1 MAEFVRIW
9 DELAEVYVEYDITVE
24 GGAGSG
30 TGGTGTTIPVTP
42 LNISSNVNT
51 GVINK
56 VIDTNDITASI
67 NSVDIAQIFRPV
79 VIEKS
84 SANRFTIQ
92 ANVANQ
98 ISVLARRDNLIVN
111 TSGIGIAGA
120 QGEKGEDSI
129 IKFNANSSYSKGTI
143 VIFDGKIWISQSRLY
158 GGITPIA
165 NPAENEFW
173 SQIADQKYVD
183 FLPLTSGYEVASQEE
198 WDAIE
203 NTVELGDIIRVSNSA
218 VDTIDIGT
226 VNTDTEYTISD
237 VGRALQDSSGRQYF
251 ITQAFGVNEKEI
263 RATNREAITAS
274 DFREALTLAGVVYE
288 KGNLSGLNTPL
299 NVGAEFAN
307 DSNNV
312 FQITEIVDHTSTSL
326 RVTFYPIAGSGP
338 INVGFLSNTS
348 PNVIGNKIY
357 SGANPGVEISEAITN
372 LVVGNRLHVV
382 GEESS
387 TTQNITKI
395 EIVGGKTYFDIADYV
410 GYDTGD
416 KVIGRSISNETL
428 VAGQWYV
435 RNSNTVDKLR
445 LDAIG
450 PDVVLRADVS
460 SLQNNF
466 PTLTTNPSLVT
477 ASTRD
482 RATAFFS
489 KDGLD
494 EDGKYNQTAIP
505 FTRTHVSTLRFLL
518 LKEIGGRFDSS
529 FSDPT
534 DQEAQD
540 LVQNG
545 GLAFPETDHG
555 AQQNFVDAV
564 IENDQNLQITTTTQ
578 SVTNGLDIEIKTLSS
593 NAEVN
598 VVKSV
603 NQTDTDNDPSGLKIS
618 GAGALSL
625 DSTNTGGDGQ
635 GNKVIRLRSDGLIP
649 PSVFGQVNL
658 SATETFE
665 TTTDR
670 NASTSRLLKMG
681 DVAIIT
687 GDPAATDPFIGT
699 FVFQSMDQTEALG
712 SQNSDWIEIVTP
724 TGAVAS
730 VAGKSGVVTLA
741 IEDIG
746 TGTGS
751 LTTALSNKLDSDQVS
766 TTVPANAVFT
776 DTTYD
781 LKTSAITDGVEIK
794 LDASTGS
801 DTTQEIIGG
810 TNVTVVR
817 TDDDTITINSTDTNS
832 QLDKDDINAL
842 DIDAGTVNG
851 FTVESNVPSG
861 AVFTDNND
869 NTTYELTTSS
879 ITDGVEITLDGSDGA
894 DTKQEIMGGT
904 NVTVVRTDSDTIT
917 ISSTDTNT
925 QLNKGQ
931 VRSLFQSNDN
941 TNIFTDNDETK
952 LDNINV
958 VSETSVTDG
967 TRTLT
972 KYTDVDARDALD
984 ISDTNGILTYTD
996 SSDDV
1001 QKLDTKTDIS
1011 GKQDTISSANAES
1024 IRSTLNVSDGADVTT
1039 EFSGQTTDG
1048 NYTVPVRDSGAT
1060 DTKFLREDSDW
1071 AVPIDTQYVDAVSAD
1086 NTTDPVTPAEAGL
1099 LSINDKNKLDGI
1111 ESGATK
1117 DQDKSDIEGL
1127 NISYSSLTETP
1138 TIPTVPSGTTP
1149 TNWTDLQNT
1158 LTAGTGIGIDAANVI
1173 SVQNASGIQVTAFA
1187 FEKVDGDTLRITKFE
1202 NGDTINPADYEGAQ
1216 FVIVDALDTEL
1227 YNIAGTCSVADDM
1240 GNVITNAQE
1249 CQNTFSGTWTINS
1262 GPAIL
1267 QRIS

>member
-92 ANVANQ
+92 ANIANQ

-111 TSGIGIAGA
+111 TSGIGREGA
-120 QGEKGEDSI
+120 QGEKGENSI
-129 IKFNANSSYSKGTI
+129 ITFNANLVYPEGSI
-143 VIFDGKIWISQSRLY
+143 VVFDGKIWISQSKLY
-158 GGITPIA
+158 GGVTPLS

-251 ITQAFGVNEKEI
+251 VTGAFSGNEREI
-263 RATNREAITAS
+263 RATNREEITVA
-274 DFREALTLAGVVYE
+274 DFEEALTLAGVVFGE
-288 KGNLSGLNTPL
+288 DKLSGLNTAM

-312 FQITEIVDHTSTSL
+312 FQITNVGTHTSTSV
-326 RVTFYPIAGSGP
+326 RVIFDPIAGSGP

-348 PNVIGNKIY
+348 PNVIGNKMY

-466 PTLTTNPSLVT
+466 PTLTTNPGLVT
-477 ASTRD
+477 ANTRD
-482 RATAFFS
+482 RADNFFMN
-489 KDGLD
+489 DGLD
-494 EDGKYNQTAIP
+494 ALGEYNQTAIP
-505 FTRTHVSTLRFLL
+505 FTASHVSTLRFLL
-518 LKEIGGRFDSS
+518 LKENGGKFDSN

-534 DQEAQD
+534 DQEAQN
-540 LVQNG
+540 LLLNNNQT
-545 GLAFPETDHG
+545 FPETEQG
-555 AQQNFVDAV
+555 AQ
-564 IENDQNLQITTTTQ
+564 
-578 SVTNGLDIEIKTLSS
+578 
-593 NAEVN
+593 VN
-598 VVKSV
+598 IVKSV
-603 NQTDTDNDPSGLKIS
+603 NPQDSNSETSGLILS
-618 GAGALSL
+618 TEGALSL
-625 DSTNTGGDGQ
+625 NSTNTGGDGQ

-730 VAGKSGVVTLA
+730 VAGKSGVVTLST
-741 IEDIG
+741 EDIMG
-746 TGTGS
+746 
-751 LTTALSNKLDSDQVS
+751 LV
-766 TTVPANAVFT
+766 
-776 DTTYD
+776 
-781 LKTSAITDGVEIK
+781 I
-794 LDASTGS
+794 
-801 DTTQEIIGG
+801 
-810 TNVTVVR
+810 
-817 TDDDTITINSTDTNS
+817 
-832 QLDKDDINAL
+832 DK
-842 DIDAGTVNG
+842 
-851 FTVESNVPSG
+851 
-861 AVFTDNND
+861 
-869 NTTYELTTSS
+869 
-879 ITDGVEITLDGSDGA
+879 
-894 DTKQEIMGGT
+894 
-904 NVTVVRTDSDTIT
+904 
-917 ISSTDTNT
+917 
-925 QLNKGQ
+925 
-931 VRSLFQSNDN
+931 
-941 TNIFTDNDETK
+941 
-952 LDNINV
+952 
-958 VSETSVTDG
+958 
-967 TRTLT
+967 
-972 KYTDVDARDALD
+972 
-984 ISDTNGILTYTD
+984 
-996 SSDDV
+996 
-1001 QKLDTKTDIS
+1001 
-1011 GKQDTISSANAES
+1011 
-1024 IRSTLNVSDGADVTT
+1024 
-1039 EFSGQTTDG
+1039 
-1048 NYTVPVRDSGAT
+1048 
-1060 DTKFLREDSDW
+1060 
-1071 AVPIDTQYVDAVSAD
+1071 DAVSKD
-1086 NTTDPVTPAEAGL
+1086 DTVTPIIPTQAGL
-1099 LSINDKNKLDGI
+1099 LSISDKDKLDGI
-1111 ESGATK
+1111 ETGATADQTANDIRALTNISVTPGMDGTDGVDGLMSDADK
-1117 DQDKSDIEGL
+1117 FKLNSIETSATADQTAIDIRALSDISVTPGMDGTDGIDGLMSDADKFKLDGIETGSTSDQTAIDIRALTDISVTSGTDGTDGVDGLMSDADKFKLDGIETRATADQTATDIRALTDISVTSGTDGTDGVDGLMSDADKFKLDGIETGATADQTAIDIRALTDISVTSGTDGTDGVDGLMSDADKFKLDSIETSATADQTAIDIRALADISVTPGMDGTDGVDGLMSDADKFKLDGIETGATADQTAIDIRALTDISVTSGTDGTDGVDGLMSDADKFKLNNIETGATADQDAVSKNDSTDPITPTQAGLLSIIDKDKLDGIEDGADATPAWVPAGDPGYISGTAVSPSSVYFAVRLTNGNDLEIISYIGLDEGGLEVDEDINIEQLQSDGYELIEGL
-1127 NISYSSLTETP
+1127 TSER
-1138 TIPTVPSGTTP
+1138 
-1149 TNWTDLQNT
+1149 
-1158 LTAGTGIGIDAANVI
+1158 I
-1173 SVQNASGIQVTAFA
+1173 SVNTNGSR
-1187 FEKVDGDTLRITKFE
+1187 TLRRI
-1202 NGDTINPADYEGAQ
+1202 GD
-1216 FVIVDALDTEL
+1216 
-1227 YNIAGTCSVADDM
+1227 DD
-1240 GNVITNAQE
+1240 
-1249 CQNTFSGTWTINS
+1249 
-1262 GPAIL
+1262 
-1267 QRIS
+1267 

>member
-1 MAEFVRIW
+1 MLT
-9 DELAEVYVEYDITVE
+9 DL
-24 GGAGSG
+24 
-30 TGGTGTTIPVTP
+30 
-42 LNISSNVNT
+42 L
-51 GVINK
+51 
-56 VIDTNDITASI
+56 
-67 NSVDIAQIFRPV
+67 FRL
-79 VIEKS
+79 I
-84 SANRFTIQ
+84 
-92 ANVANQ
+92 VANQ

-288 KGNLSGLNTPL
+288 KGNLFGLNTPL

-312 FQITEIVDHTSTSL
+312 FQITEISDHTSTSL
-326 RVTFYPIAGSGP
+326 KVTFYPIAGSGP

-466 PTLTTNPSLVT
+466 PTLTTNPGLVT
-477 ASTRD
+477 ANTRD
-482 RATAFFS
+482 RADNFFMN
-489 KDGLD
+489 DGLD
-494 EDGKYNQTAIP
+494 ALGEYNQTAIP
-505 FTRTHVSTLRFLL
+505 FTASHVSTLRFLL
-518 LKEIGGRFDSS
+518 LKENGGIFDSN

-534 DQEAQD
+534 DQEAQN
-540 LVQNG
+540 LLLNNNQT
-545 GLAFPETDHG
+545 FPETEQG
-555 AQQNFVDAV
+555 AQ
-564 IENDQNLQITTTTQ
+564 
-578 SVTNGLDIEIKTLSS
+578 
-593 NAEVN
+593 VN
-598 VVKSV
+598 IVKSV
-603 NQTDTDNDPSGLKIS
+603 NPQDSNSETSGLILS
-618 GAGALSL
+618 TEGALSL
-625 DSTNTGGDGQ
+625 NSTNTGGDGQ

-670 NASTSRLLKMG
+670 NASTSRALEVG

-687 GDPAATDPFIGT
+687 GNPLETDSGT
-699 FVFQSMDQTEALG
+699 FVYQGTPQGVAGTSSD
-712 SQNSDWIEIVTP
+712 SDWIEIVTP

-730 VAGKSGVVTLA
+730 VAGKSGVVTLST
-741 IEDIG
+741 EDIMG
-746 TGTGS
+746 
-751 LTTALSNKLDSDQVS
+751 LV
-766 TTVPANAVFT
+766 
-776 DTTYD
+776 
-781 LKTSAITDGVEIK
+781 I
-794 LDASTGS
+794 
-801 DTTQEIIGG
+801 
-810 TNVTVVR
+810 
-817 TDDDTITINSTDTNS
+817 
-832 QLDKDDINAL
+832 DK
-842 DIDAGTVNG
+842 
-851 FTVESNVPSG
+851 
-861 AVFTDNND
+861 
-869 NTTYELTTSS
+869 
-879 ITDGVEITLDGSDGA
+879 
-894 DTKQEIMGGT
+894 
-904 NVTVVRTDSDTIT
+904 
-917 ISSTDTNT
+917 
-925 QLNKGQ
+925 
-931 VRSLFQSNDN
+931 
-941 TNIFTDNDETK
+941 
-952 LDNINV
+952 
-958 VSETSVTDG
+958 
-967 TRTLT
+967 
-972 KYTDVDARDALD
+972 
-984 ISDTNGILTYTD
+984 
-996 SSDDV
+996 
-1001 QKLDTKTDIS
+1001 
-1011 GKQDTISSANAES
+1011 
-1024 IRSTLNVSDGADVTT
+1024 
-1039 EFSGQTTDG
+1039 
-1048 NYTVPVRDSGAT
+1048 
-1060 DTKFLREDSDW
+1060 
-1071 AVPIDTQYVDAVSAD
+1071 DAVSKDDTA
-1086 NTTDPVTPAEAGL
+1086 TPPIATQAGL
-1099 LSINDKNKLDGI
+1099 LSINDKDKLDGIETSATADQTANDIRALTNISVTPGTDGTDGVDGLMSDADKFKLNSIETSATADQTATDIRALSDISVTPGMDGTDGIDGLMSDADKFKLDGIETGSTSDQTAIDIRALTDISVTSGTDGTDGVDGLMSDADKFKLDGIETSATADQTAIDIRALTDISVTSGTDGTDGVDGLMSDADKFKLDGIETGATADQTAIDIRALTDISVTSGTDGTDGVDGLMSDADKFKLDSIETSATADQTAIDIRALADISVTPGMDGTDGVDGLMSDADKFKLDGIETSATADQTAIDIRALSDISVTPGTDGTDGVDGLMSDADKFKLDGIETSATADQDAVSGDDSTNPITPTQAGLLSISDKDKLDGI
-1111 ESGATK
+1111 ESKADVTPAWVPAGDPGYISGTAVSPSSVYFAVRLTNGN
-1117 DQDKSDIEGL
+1117 DLEIISYIGLDEGGLEVDEDINIEQLQSDGYELIEGL
-1127 NISYSSLTETP
+1127 TSER
-1138 TIPTVPSGTTP
+1138 
-1149 TNWTDLQNT
+1149 
-1158 LTAGTGIGIDAANVI
+1158 I
-1173 SVQNASGIQVTAFA
+1173 SVNTNGSR
-1187 FEKVDGDTLRITKFE
+1187 TLRRI
-1202 NGDTINPADYEGAQ
+1202 GD
-1216 FVIVDALDTEL
+1216 
-1227 YNIAGTCSVADDM
+1227 DD
-1240 GNVITNAQE
+1240 
-1249 CQNTFSGTWTINS
+1249 
-1262 GPAIL
+1262 
-1267 QRIS
+1267 

>member
-9 DELAEVYVEYDITVE
+9 DDLANVYVEYDITVE
-24 GGAGSG
+24 GGTGGSG
-30 TGGTGTTIPVTP
+30 TEGTGTTIPVTP

-84 SANRFTIQ
+84 SANRFTIN
-92 ANVANQ
+92 ANIANQ

-111 TSGIGIAGA
+111 TSGIGREGA
-120 QGEKGEDSI
+120 QGEKGENSI
-129 IKFNANSSYSKGTI
+129 ITFNANLVYPEGSI
-143 VIFDGKIWISQSRLY
+143 VVFDGKIWISQSKLY
-158 GGITPIA
+158 GGVTPLS

-203 NTVELGDIIRVSNSA
+203 NAVELGDIIRVADAA

-251 ITQAFGVNEKEI
+251 VTGAFSGNEREI
-263 RATNREAITAS
+263 RATNREEITVA
-274 DFREALTLAGVVYE
+274 DFEEALTLAGVVFGE
-288 KGNLSGLNTPL
+288 DKLSGLNTAM
-299 NVGAEFAN
+299 NVGAEFAK

-312 FQITEIVDHTSTSL
+312 FQITNVGVHTSTSV
-326 RVTFYPIAGSGP
+326 RVVFDPIAGSGP
-338 INVGFLSNTS
+338 INVGFLSNTTPS
-348 PNVIGNKIY
+348 VIGNKMY

-466 PTLTTNPSLVT
+466 PTLTTNPGLVT
-477 ASTRD
+477 ANTRD
-482 RATAFFS
+482 RADNFFMN
-489 KDGLD
+489 DGLD
-494 EDGKYNQTAIP
+494 ALGEYNQTAIP
-505 FTRTHVSTLRFLL
+505 FTASHVSTLRFLL
-518 LKEIGGRFDSS
+518 LKETGGRFDSN

-534 DQEAQD
+534 DNEAQN
-540 LVQNG
+540 LLINSG
-545 GLAFPETDHG
+545 EAFPPTDQG
-555 AQQNFVDAV
+555 SQQNFVDAV
-564 IENDQNLQITTTTQ
+564 TENDQNLQITTTTQ
-578 SVTNGLDIEIKTLSS
+578 SVTDGLDIEIKTLSS

-618 GAGALSL
+618 GAGELSL
-625 DSTNTGGDGQ
+625 DSTNMGGAGQ
-635 GNKVIRLRSDGLIP
+635 GDKVIRLRSDGLIP

-665 TTTDR
+665 TTDDR
-670 NASTSRLLKMG
+670 NDSTNRILKMG

-687 GDPAATDPFIGT
+687 GDPTATDPIIGT
-699 FVFQSMDQTEALG
+699 FVYQGVDQTEALG

-741 IEDIG
+741 IEDIDSLKSDLDG
-746 TGTGS
+746 KATGITTNTTGI
-751 LTTALSNKLDSDQVS
+751 A
-766 TTVPANAVFT
+766 
-776 DTTYD
+776 
-781 LKTSAITDGVEIK
+781 
-794 LDASTGS
+794 
-801 DTTQEIIGG
+801 
-810 TNVTVVR
+810 TNVTGIATNVTNIATNATGIATNV
-817 TDDDTITINSTDTNS
+817 TNIATNTTGIATNVTNIATNTTGVATNVTNIATNATGVATNVTGIATNATGIATNATGIATNTTGIATNVTGIATNVTNIATNATGIATNKTGIATNATGIATNTTGIATNVTNIATNATGIATNKTGIATNVTGIATNATGIATNVTNIATNTTGIATNVTNIATNATGIATNTTGIATNVTALALLNNSDDTI
-832 QLDKDDINAL
+832 
-842 DIDAGTVNG
+842 
-851 FTVESNVPSG
+851 
-861 AVFTDNND
+861 
-869 NTTYELTTSS
+869 
-879 ITDGVEITLDGSDGA
+879 
-894 DTKQEIMGGT
+894 
-904 NVTVVRTDSDTIT
+904 
-917 ISSTDTNT
+917 
-925 QLNKGQ
+925 
-931 VRSLFQSNDN
+931 
-941 TNIFTDNDETK
+941 
-952 LDNINV
+952 
-958 VSETSVTDG
+958 DG
-967 TRTLT
+967 TIAKGLS
-972 KYTDVDARDALD
+972 A
-984 ISDTNGILTYTD
+984 
-996 SSDDV
+996 
-1001 QKLDTKTDIS
+1001 
-1011 GKQDTISSANAES
+1011 KQD
-1024 IRSTLNVSDGADVTT
+1024 
-1039 EFSGQTTDG
+1039 
-1048 NYTVPVRDSGAT
+1048 
-1060 DTKFLREDSDW
+1060 
-1071 AVPIDTQYVDAVSAD
+1071 
-1086 NTTDPVTPAEAGL
+1086 
-1099 LSINDKNKLDGI
+1099 
-1111 ESGATK
+1111 
-1117 DQDKSDIEGL
+1117 
-1127 NISYSSLTETP
+1127 
-1138 TIPTVPSGTTP
+1138 
-1149 TNWTDLQNT
+1149 T
-1158 LTAGTGIGIDAANVI
+1158 LTAGTGIGISAANVI

-1202 NGDTINPADYEGAQ
+1202 NGDTIIPADYEGAQ

-1227 YNIAGTCSVADDM
+1227 YNIAGTCSVTNSM
-1240 GNVITNAQE
+1240 GEIINNAQE

-1262 GPAIL
+1262 GPATL

>member
-9 DELAEVYVEYDITVE
+9 DDIANKYVEHDITVV
-24 GGAGSG
+24 GGTGSG
-30 TGGTGTTIPVTP
+30 TGGTGTTIPVVP
-42 LNISSNVNT
+42 ISISSNVNT

-56 VIDTNDITASI
+56 VIDTNEIITTI
-67 NSVDIAQIFRPV
+67 NSVDIAQILRPV
-79 VIEKS
+79 IIEKS

-92 ANVANQ
+92 TSIANQ
-98 ISVLARRDNLIVN
+98 ISVIARRNNLIVN
-111 TSGIGIAGA
+111 TSGVGRVGA

-129 IKFNANSSYSKGTI
+129 IKFNANLDYPKGTI

-158 GGITPIA
+158 GGITPLS

-203 NTVELGDIIRVSNSA
+203 NAVELGDIIRVADAA

-251 ITQAFGVNEKEI
+251 VTGAFSGNEREI
-263 RATNREAITAS
+263 RATNREEITVA
-274 DFREALTLAGVVYE
+274 DFEEALTLAGVVFGE
-288 KGNLSGLNTPL
+288 DKLSGLNTAM
-299 NVGAEFAN
+299 NVGEEFAN

-312 FQITEIVDHTSTSL
+312 FQITNVGTHTSTSV
-326 RVTFYPIAGSGP
+326 RVVFDPIAGSGP

-348 PNVIGNKIY
+348 PNVIGNKMY

-466 PTLTTNPSLVT
+466 PTLTTNPGLVT
-477 ASTRD
+477 ANTRD
-482 RATAFFS
+482 RADNFFMN
-489 KDGLD
+489 DGLD
-494 EDGKYNQTAIP
+494 ALGEYNQTAIP
-505 FTRTHVSTLRFLL
+505 FTASHVSTLRFLL
-518 LKEIGGRFDSS
+518 LKETGGRFDSN

-534 DQEAQD
+534 DNEAQN
-540 LVQNG
+540 LLINSG
-545 GLAFPETDHG
+545 EAFPPTDQG
-555 AQQNFVDAV
+555 SQQNFVDAV
-564 IENDQNLQITTTTQ
+564 TENDQNLQITTTTQ
-578 SVTNGLDIEIKTLSS
+578 SVTDGLDIEIKTLSS

-603 NQTDTDNDPSGLKIS
+603 NTTDTNNNQTGLKIS
-618 GAGALSL
+618 TAGALSL
-625 DSTNTGGDGQ
+625 DSTNMGGAGQ
-635 GNKVIRLRSDGLIP
+635 GDKVIRLRSDGLIP

-741 IEDIG
+741 IEDIDSLKSDLDG
-746 TGTGS
+746 KATSITTNTTGI
-751 LTTALSNKLDSDQVS
+751 A
-766 TTVPANAVFT
+766 
-776 DTTYD
+776 
-781 LKTSAITDGVEIK
+781 
-794 LDASTGS
+794 
-801 DTTQEIIGG
+801 
-810 TNVTVVR
+810 TNVTGIATNVTNIATNATGIATNV
-817 TDDDTITINSTDTNS
+817 TNIATNTTGIATNVTNIATNTTGVATNVTNIATNATGVATNVTGIATNATGIATNTTGIATNVTNIATNATGIATNATGIATNATGIATNTTGIATNATGIATNTTGIATNATGIATNVTNIATNATGIATNTTGIATNATGIATNATGIATNVTNIATNVTNIATNATGIATNTTGVATNVTALALLNNSDDTI
-832 QLDKDDINAL
+832 
-842 DIDAGTVNG
+842 
-851 FTVESNVPSG
+851 
-861 AVFTDNND
+861 
-869 NTTYELTTSS
+869 
-879 ITDGVEITLDGSDGA
+879 
-894 DTKQEIMGGT
+894 
-904 NVTVVRTDSDTIT
+904 
-917 ISSTDTNT
+917 
-925 QLNKGQ
+925 
-931 VRSLFQSNDN
+931 
-941 TNIFTDNDETK
+941 
-952 LDNINV
+952 
-958 VSETSVTDG
+958 DG
-967 TRTLT
+967 TIAKGLS
-972 KYTDVDARDALD
+972 A
-984 ISDTNGILTYTD
+984 
-996 SSDDV
+996 
-1001 QKLDTKTDIS
+1001 
-1011 GKQDTISSANAES
+1011 KQD
-1024 IRSTLNVSDGADVTT
+1024 
-1039 EFSGQTTDG
+1039 
-1048 NYTVPVRDSGAT
+1048 
-1060 DTKFLREDSDW
+1060 
-1071 AVPIDTQYVDAVSAD
+1071 
-1086 NTTDPVTPAEAGL
+1086 
-1099 LSINDKNKLDGI
+1099 
-1111 ESGATK
+1111 
-1117 DQDKSDIEGL
+1117 
-1127 NISYSSLTETP
+1127 
-1138 TIPTVPSGTTP
+1138 
-1149 TNWTDLQNT
+1149 T
-1158 LTAGTGIGIDAANVI
+1158 LTAGTGIGISAANVI

-1202 NGDTINPADYEGAQ
+1202 NGDTIIPADYEGAQ

-1227 YNIAGTCSVADDM
+1227 YNIAGTCSVTNSM
-1240 GNVITNAQE
+1240 GEIINNAQE

-1262 GPAIL
+1262 GPATL